1 MIICYQ
7 FVHTIDIEHLIY
19 YQIVV
24 SPCEVLIPALTIFH
38 SKSPYIPLVL
48 SHLDQILTLHCN

>member
-1 MIICYQ
+1 MIICYT
-7 FVHTIDIEHLIY
+7 VDIKHLMY

-38 SKSPYIPLVL
+38 PKSPYIPLVL